1 MRQSIIIK
9 YECGSEQPVGD
20 MIKIVGLVKAK
31 YLIPVID
38 HLNLEANPRSSKTG
52 SVTDAIRETIE
63 NEPILFPLK
72 SKGILLATSNYERLE
87 RKRLKITPMNPEI
100 EGILDGGHNTLAIG
114 LHILEHVLE
123 YSGKVMPR
131 SVKTWDDFKNFWN
144 NNRYLIDDYLEV
156 LRNEGDQKEF
166 SFLVPVELLVP
177 KDVDDLACVNAFKN
191 DLLEICAARNNNVQ
205 LQLSAKANQRGYF
218 DELKDLMDE
227 HNSSVSNRIEWKTN
241 DGGELKVQ
249 DIIALSWVPL
259 NLVTPVKDEN
269 GRMLEPVTA
278 NKLYGGKA
286 SCLSQYEKLMSSPQV
301 TVEDDGNYKR
311 KLINKEVLS
320 ALKITVEL
328 PELYDYIYS
337 EFPKLYNLS
346 GGSYGSITAVKRL
359 NEKRKVKRTPFL
371 RNDIDKLSP
380 DGFITPLVY
389 GLQALLVNVEKDGER
404 CIKWSQP
411 PMPFLISNLDKIV
424 KHYAGILSICD
435 YDPQKVGKAHQSYE
449 LALAGFKM
457 AIAGII

>member
-38 HLNLEANPRSSKTG
+38 YLNLEANPRSSKTG
-52 SVTDAIRETIE
+52 SVTDAIQETIE
-63 NEPILFPLK
+63 NDPLLFPLK

-87 RKRLKITPMNPEI
+87 RQRFKITPMNPEI

-114 LHILEHVLE
+114 LHILKRVFD
-123 YSGKVMPR
+123 YNGKAIPR
-131 SVKTWDDFKNFWN
+131 SVRTWDEFKNFWN
-144 NNRYLIDDYLEV
+144 DNRYLLDAYLEV

-177 KDVDDLACVNAFKN
+177 RDVDDLVCVNAFKN

-218 DELKDLMDE
+218 DTLKQLMDK
-227 HNSSVSNRIEWKTN
+227 HNSSISDRIEWKTN

-249 DIIALSWVPL
+249 DIIALCWIPL

-269 GRMLEPVTA
+269 GRVLEPVTS

-286 SCLSQYEKLMSSPQV
+286 SCLSQFEKLMSSPQV
-301 TVEDDGNYKR
+301 TSEDDGNYKR
-311 KLINKEVLS
+311 KLINNEVLS
-320 ALKITVEL
+320 ALKIAVEL

-337 EFPKLYNLS
+337 EFPQLYNMA
-346 GGSYGSITAVKRL
+346 GGSYGRITAVKSL
-359 NEKRKVKRTPFL
+359 NEKRKVKRTPFM
-371 RNDIDKLSP
+371 RNEIDVLSP
-380 DGFITPLVY
+380 DGFIIPLVY
-389 GLQALLVNVEKDGER
+389 GMQALLKNVEEDGER

-411 PMPFLISNLDKIV
+411 PMKFLVNNLDKIV
-424 KHYAGILSICD
+424 NHYAGILSICD
-435 YDPQKVGKAHQSYE
+435 YDPQKVGKAHQSYTQ
-449 LALAGFKM
+449 ALAGFKM